1 MVMKIISSLHDWIS
15 APAVSGADASADRL
29 RDPLAHPAIQAMSQ
43 REIADLPL
51 HGTRHLFA
59 RSAC

>member
-1 MVMKIISSLHDWIS
+1 MVMKIISILHGWIS
-15 APAVSGADASADRL
+15 APASRRAHASADRL
-29 RDPLAHPAIQAMSQ
+29 QDPLAHPAIQAMSQ